1 MDKGITER
9 TFTTGL
15 ITAQLEASSVIM
27 QQQCHLLCNKQS
39 GIKNA
44 LCFYRV
50 TAAQI
55 WVKLAN
61 KSH

>member
-1 MDKGITER
+1 MNKGITES

-15 ITAQLEASSVIM
+15 ITAQLETSSVVM
-27 QQQCHLLCNKQS
+27 QQQCHLLCNIES

-44 LCFYRV
+44 LCFSRV

-55 WVKLAN
+55 LVKMAY
-61 KSH
+61 KSG